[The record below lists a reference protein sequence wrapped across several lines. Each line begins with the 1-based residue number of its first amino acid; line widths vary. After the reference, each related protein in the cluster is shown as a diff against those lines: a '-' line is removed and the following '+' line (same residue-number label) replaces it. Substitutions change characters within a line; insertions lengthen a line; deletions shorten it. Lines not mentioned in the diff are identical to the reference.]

1 MNHDPADRNHQPESD
16 EPEDRELELPWGDD
30 DDALPSGRAT
40 QAPASDAAPDVALP
54 GPEPDSVTN
63 VPLDATT
70 SLPTLP
76 TLPTLDVVAEPSHET
91 DDDPP
96 SDATEDL
103 NAAISELEDALNERA
118 PPETPLSSEDFDQLE
133 QGEQYTIPMLDEV
146 VRPVLDHDPEEPL
159 LDYRA
164 ELQAL
169 SDGAGAY
176 RPIFERLASELEVIV
191 QAGVDEALKEASK
204 RILRR
209 VNEHIEIVLPEILD
223 ELARKQRDD

>member
-1 MNHDPADRNHQPESD
+1 M
-16 EPEDRELELPWGDD
+16 
-30 DDALPSGRAT
+30 
-40 QAPASDAAPDVALP
+40 
-54 GPEPDSVTN
+54 
-63 VPLDATT
+63 
-70 SLPTLP
+70 
-76 TLPTLDVVAEPSHET
+76 
-91 DDDPP
+91 
-96 SDATEDL
+96 
-103 NAAISELEDALNERA
+103 NERA
-118 PPETPLSSEDFDQLE
+118 PPESPLSSEDFDPLE

-146 VRPVLDHDPEEPL
+146 VRPVLDHVPEEPL

>member
-1 MNHDPADRNHQPESD
+1 MNHDADRNHRPESG

-30 DDALPSGRAT
+30 DDALSSGRAT
-40 QAPASDAAPDVALP
+40 QAPASDAAPDVVLP
-54 GPEPDSVTN
+54 GPEPDSGTN

-70 SLPTLP
+70 TLP
-76 TLPTLDVVAEPSHET
+76 TLPMLPMLDVVAEPSHET

-118 PPETPLSSEDFDQLE
+118 PPESPLSSEDFDPLE